1 MANLFEINERMMT
14 LLEFGYDSESGE
26 IIETVEDFNK
36 LYDEIQLDLNTK
48 IDNTNCLGKLLDG
61 EIEVIEKEINR
72 LEKELKARKN
82 KKEWL
87 KNRVDNFI
95 RSQFVDEN
103 GELNVEALNKYKLKL
118 PHSNISY
125 RKSDKVEILDE
136 SQLDEKF
143 IKVEVTRKPM
153 KTEIKKA
160 IDNGEVVNGA
170 VIVNNVNIQIK

>member
-26 IIETVEDFNK
+26 IIETVEYFNK